1 MSEVGRPTVMTP
13 ETLHKL
19 DEAFL
24 NDLTDEQA
32 CFFANISPATLYNFQ
47 QEHPEFLERKRL
59 LRENLKVKAKLNLS
73 HKIQTEEG
81 GISAA
86 HSMWYLERKAKNE
99 GFSARTELTG
109 AEGEKL
115 YEGLDEKQK
124 EKLNALLDEQAI
136 LKQSDHGNES

>member
-1 MSEVGRPTVMTP
+1 MSMSEVGRPTVMTP

-32 CFFANISPATLYNFQ
+32 CFFADIAPSTLYKYQ
-47 QEHPEFLERKRL
+47 EEHPEYTERKRL
-59 LRENLKVKAKLNLS
+59 LKEDTKIKAKLKVKQQ
-73 HKIQTEEG
+73 IEVEEG
-81 GISAA
+81 AETA
-86 HSMWYLERKAKNE
+86 KWYLERKAKNE

-109 AEGEKL
+109 ADGEKL